1 MLCLELALARSDFIL
16 DMMDFNSDS
25 TFDFFVV
32 ARHIFWYSHKRGL
45 DSSHDLI
52 LCTLVS
58 YDYVQIEIFCMSQLH
73 QGMAHCQGSCLIELL
88 LAVHAAVNGKT
99 IGLPHVCHTHLHAIL
114 N

>member
-1 MLCLELALARSDFIL
+1 MLFGIGPCRSFCTELALARSDFIL
-16 DMMDFNSDS
+16 DMMDFNSDFALIFFP
-25 TFDFFVV
+25 TFFVV

-73 QGMAHCQGSCLIELL
+73 QGMAHTVRE
-88 LAVHAAVNGKT
+88 VV
-99 IGLPHVCHTHLHAIL
+99 
-114 N
+114 

>member
-1 MLCLELALARSDFIL
+1 M
-16 DMMDFNSDS
+16 
-25 TFDFFVV
+25 V
-32 ARHIFWYSHKRGL
+32 AHHIFWHSHCHKKGL